1 MQVRRRCV
9 LGLALVVAV
18 IFAVVQAPP
27 ASAYD
32 IDTRDT
38 SANRSRTFNAFENDI
53 GTIFEIFFT
62 TTTPNEQRRIRG
74 LLKMVM
80 PSTASDVMLVS
91 RHTIY
96 CAPAGSTAIDN
107 RIFGVQNVLRGGSI
121 RMTPRYIFTAAEPGD
136 YHCWMGIS
144 TGRPRP
150 TATNQT
156 SNILKVDRGSY
167 LEATTAIHSSS
178 AQGFAPNEPSPVFGD
193 GKAYDAAVLSWTAPA
208 DVSTIAVSGDAYLT
222 TCTAVGGSWDPLLDL
237 VIDPVTGQHLCSRT
251 DVNKVGTRVITRLVV
266 GQRNTADTG
275 YCQLTHFP
283 SASGRRTLIT
293 RDVHHV
299 VLFQSGAVTISTSP
313 DCSRDFKIKV
323 YVKHVSGAKLIV
335 HKQGT
340 ITAVIPP
347 APAVMMS
354 QPVGVVAHG
363 MRSSDDRPAG
373 QAESDAVSGRM

>member
-9 LGLALVVAV
+9 LGLALVVAA

-27 ASAYD
+27 ALAYE

-91 RHTIY
+91 RHTIF

-107 RIFGVQNVLRGGSI
+107 QIFGVRNVLRGGSI

-150 TATNQT
+150 TTTNQT
-156 SNILKVDRGSY
+156 SNILRVDWGSY

-178 AQGFAPNEPSPVFGD
+178 AQGFAPKEPSPVFGD
-193 GKAYDAAVLSWTAPA
+193 GKAYDAAVLNWTAPA
-208 DVSTIAVSGDAYLT
+208 DVSTIAVSGDAYIT
-222 TCTAVGGSWDPLLDL
+222 TCTSIPGSLDPLLDP
-237 VIDPVTGQHLCSRT
+237 VVDPVTGQHLCT
-251 DVNKVGTRVITRLVV
+251 EINKAGTTVNTRLVV
-266 GQRNTADTG
+266 GQRNTAGTG
-275 YCQLTHFP
+275 YCQLTYSP

-293 RDVHHV
+293 KDVHHV
-299 VLFQSGAVTISTSP
+299 VLFQSAAVTISTAP

-323 YVKHVSGAKLIV
+323 YVKHVSGADLIV

-354 QPVGVVAHG
+354 RPVD
-363 MRSSDDRPAG
+363 S
-373 QAESDAVSGRM
+373 